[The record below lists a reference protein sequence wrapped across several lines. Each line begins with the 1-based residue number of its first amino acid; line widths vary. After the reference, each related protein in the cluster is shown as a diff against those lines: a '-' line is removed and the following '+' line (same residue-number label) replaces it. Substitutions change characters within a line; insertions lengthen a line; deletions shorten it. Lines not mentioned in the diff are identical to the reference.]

1 MRLHTWDFIRDTW
14 HMKLYAWDFT
24 HKTLHKGLYT
34 WDLRYGINE
43 TTARQLNI
51 EYYQFVVHG
60 THEIFPKWLQ
70 RRWRQGPKISENP
83 CPGLHFEMLLGL
95 GASPGTPWRPCW
107 DGDPKN
113 HKKITFGDPLFGAYL
128 WQVLVLL
135 WWLFFACFL
144 NPTSADFLVS
154 KAPARTN
161 LTSMWAPSWSQSE

>member
-1 MRLHTWDFIRDTW
+1 MRLWYMRLHTWDFIRDTW

-60 THEIFPKWLQ
+60 THEIFPKCLQ
-70 RRWRQGPKISENP
+70 RRWKHGPKITENP
-83 CPGLHFEMLLGL
+83 CLELHFEMLLGL

-107 DGDPKN
+107 DGDL
-113 HKKITFGDPLFGAYL
+113 KITKKTLLGTLFL
-128 WQVLVLL
+128 EHIWTDVRTLLVT
-135 WWLFFACFL
+135 FFAMF
-144 NPTSADFLVS
+144 S
-154 KAPARTN
+154 KPHFC
-161 LTSMWAPSWSQSE
+161 